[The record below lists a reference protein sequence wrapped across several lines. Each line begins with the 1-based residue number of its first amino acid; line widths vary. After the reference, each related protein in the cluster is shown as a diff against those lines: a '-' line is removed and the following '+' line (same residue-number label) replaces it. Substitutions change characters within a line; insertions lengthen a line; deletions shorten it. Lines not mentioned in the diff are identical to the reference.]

1 MKHRRAPVIPAKAGI
16 FFRSLRPKMDC
27 FAALAMTVFLATPAH
42 ADQRGDCGTIVLP
55 TGAGQ
60 AGSDD
65 LTSFSPLFSNTAYNA
80 EASWLLYPN
89 LLWINR
95 FASIDWSRSL
105 ATAVTT
111 TDNTTFTITMR
122 PWHWSDGVP
131 VTANDVAY
139 GFSLIKKLG
148 PEWPGYGGGGLPDIV
163 KSLTVLSPTQFQ
175 VITTHSVNPTWFI
188 YNGISALGPLPEHAW
203 KQYTLDQLFQLQ
215 STPSLYD
222 VVDGPLKLAKFDVG
236 LDAVFVPNPGW
247 EGPKMHFSRLVFRFL
262 QGDGAAVQG
271 VESGDTDEAELP
283 AALYNAVGNFPGVHV
298 EVLPQAAYQNVTNLN
313 YNNPDV
319 AFFKDVRVRQAMEDS
334 IDQEAIIHGLEHDH
348 GDPAYG
354 PVLHT
359 MTQFLT
365 PDMLKGIYPVGYDPA
380 KSRALLAQAGYT
392 PGPDGIMQKDGKRLS
407 FTYLEE
413 TGTGTVTELDEIVQ
427 ADLKKVGIEM
437 KIKQMEFNQMLALMA
452 GHPTG
457 WDATGTGEP
466 VAFYPS
472 GEGEYATGAFQNM
485 GGYSDPTTDKLIQE
499 NINQPGIE
507 HLYAYETYVSAQQ
520 PGIWEPR
527 QRPVILVNNR
537 LHGMNE
543 FIDPIGMYAPDQL
556 YCTPERTAEN

>member
-1 MKHRRAPVIPAKAGI
+1 VKTFCAA
-16 FFRSLRPKMDC
+16 LRKMDC
-27 FAALAMTVFLATPAH
+27 FVAALLAMTVLGAPAW
-42 ADQRGDCGTIVLP
+42 ADEKGDCGTIVLP

-65 LTSFSPLFSNTAYNA
+65 LTSFSPLFSDTAYNA

-95 FASIDWSRSL
+95 FADIDWSRSL
-105 ATAVTT
+105 ASTVTT
-111 TDNTTFTITMR
+111 TDNTTFTITLR

-163 KSLTVLSPTQFQ
+163 KSLTVLSPSQFT
-175 VITTHSVNPTWFI
+175 VMTTHSVNPTWFI
-188 YNGISALGPLPEHAW
+188 YNGISGLAPLPEHAW

-222 VVDGPLKLAKFDVG
+222 VVDGPLKLQKFDVG
-236 LDAVFVPNPGW
+236 LDAVFVPNPEW
-247 EGPKMHFSRLVFRFL
+247 EGNKMHFSRLVFRFL

-271 VESGDTDEAELP
+271 VESGDTDAAELP

-298 EVLPQAAYQNVTNLN
+298 EVLPQAAYQNVTVLN
-313 YNNPDV
+313 FDNPSM

-334 IDQEAIIHGLEHDH
+334 IDQDAIIHNLEHGH

-354 PVLHT
+354 PVLHS
-359 MTQFLT
+359 MTAFLT
-365 PDMLKGIYPVGYDPA
+365 PDMRKGIFPVGYNPA
-380 KSRALLAQAGYT
+380 KSRALLAQAGFT
-392 PGPDGIMQKDGKRLS
+392 PGPDGIMQKNGKRLS

-413 TGTGTVTELDEIVQ
+413 SGTGSITELDEIVQ
-427 ADLKKVGIEM
+427 ADMRKVGIEM
-437 KIKQMEFNQMLALMA
+437 KIKQMEFNQMLALMS
-452 GHPTG
+452 GHPKG
-457 WDATGTGEP
+457 WDATGVGQP
-466 VAFYPS
+466 VAEYPS
-472 GEGEYATGAFQNM
+472 GEGEYETGAFQNS
-485 GGYSDPTTDKLIQE
+485 GDYSDPMMDKLINE
-499 NINQPGIE
+499 NVSQPGIE
-507 HLYAYETYVSAQQ
+507 HLYAYETYTSEQQ
-520 PGIWEPR
+520 PVIWEPR
-527 QRPVILVNNR
+527 ERPTILVNNR
-537 LHGMNE
+537 LHGMGE